1 MGFECSHPTPKLGG
15 SEGFT
20 VMRSWGQLLM
30 DGISAL
36 LRDPRRAYLSLFV
49 RVKQNV
55 YEYWALTRYLTF
67 NFSALRTIG
76 NKFLLFIAFATP
88 TEWCKGPF
96 GREEAA
102 CFESCRATAHL
113 CFRKAEQSR
122 VPGRQKLPA
131 LASV

>member
-49 RVKQNV
+49 RV
-55 YEYWALTRYLTF
+55 
-67 NFSALRTIG
+67 
-76 NKFLLFIAFATP
+76 
-88 TEWCKGPF
+88 
-96 GREEAA
+96 
-102 CFESCRATAHL
+102 
-113 CFRKAEQSR
+113 
-122 VPGRQKLPA
+122 
-131 LASV
+131 